1 MNKFIPF
8 IILLIFMI
16 NLSAQNNE
24 EQMNT
29 LIEET
34 RLKFAPDKRTAIFNV
49 SFTQDGDICTVTG
62 ETDNPE
68 AIKYFLEKLTESKI
82 NFKEKI
88 SLLPSIQ
95 IGERKFGVVTVSVAN
110 LRTKPDHPAELASQA
125 LLGTPVKVLKYD
137 DGFYLVQTPD
147 KYIAWVDS
155 DAIELFNLADFKI
168 YIDSRKVI
176 FVKEYGFAFR
186 DDSEL
191 SGHVSDLTK
200 GNILEFVDESKE
212 FIKVKFPDGRM
223 AFLEKSDAVLSDDWS
238 KTRNP
243 DAQSILGEA
252 FNMMGIPYL
261 WGGTSYKGID
271 CSGFTKTVFFLNGIL
286 LSRDASQQVNQGEG
300 INTQS
305 GFENL
310 LPGDLLFFGRKAN
323 ENKKERIT
331 HVGIY
336 IGNMEYIHE
345 SGRVKINSFDPNSPI
360 FSIHRLSQF
369 VRAKRILTSV
379 GSNGIEK
386 ISENKFYKGE
396 IN

>member
-1 MNKFIPF
+1 MSD
-8 IILLIFMI
+8 LL
-16 NLSAQNNE
+16 AQNND
-24 EQMNT
+24 EQMNN

-34 RLKFAPDKRTAIFNV
+34 RIKFAPDKRTAIFQV
-49 SFTQDGDICTVTG
+49 SFIKEGEVYTISG

-68 AIKYFLEKLTESKI
+68 AKKYFIQKLHDSGI
-82 NFKEKI
+82 VFSEKI
-88 SLLPSIQ
+88 SVLPSTEI
-95 IGERKFGVVTVSVAN
+95 EEKKFGVVTVSVAN
-110 LRTKPDHPAELASQA
+110 LRTKPDHPAELTSQA
-125 LLGTPVKVLKYD
+125 LLGTPVKVLKYEE
-137 DGFYLVQTPD
+137 GFYLVQTPD
-147 KYIAWVDS
+147 KYIAWLDS

-186 DDSEL
+186 DESEL

-200 GNILEFVDESKE
+200 GNILEFIGESKD
-212 FIKVKFPDGRM
+212 FVKVKYPDKRT
-223 AFLEKSDAVLSDDWS
+223 AYINKSEVVLFDEWIKS
-238 KTRNP
+238 RNP
-243 DAQSILGEA
+243 SAQTILDEA

-286 LSRDASQQVNQGEG
+286 LSRDASQQVNQGES
-300 INTQS
+300 IDTQN

-310 LPGDLLFFGRKAN
+310 LPGDLLFFGRKAD
-323 ENKKERIT
+323 ENTKEKIT

-345 SGRVKINSFDPNSPI
+345 SGKVKVNSFDPESPI
-360 FSIHRLSQF
+360 FSKHRLNQF
-369 VRAKRILTSV
+369 VRAKRILSSAV
-379 GSNGIEK
+379 KNGVEL

>member
-223 AFLEKSDAVLSDDWS
+223 AFLEKSDAVLLDDWS

>member
-62 ETDNPE
+62 ETDNPV

-223 AFLEKSDAVLSDDWS
+223 AFLEKSDAVLLDDWS

-286 LSRDASQQVNQGEG
+286 LSRDASQQVNQGED

>member
-62 ETDNPE
+62 ETDNPV

-223 AFLEKSDAVLSDDWS
+223 AFLEKSDAVLLDDWS

-345 SGRVKINSFDPNSPI
+345 SGSVKINSFDPNSPI

>member
-34 RLKFAPDKRTAIFNV
+34 RLKFAPDKRIAIFNV

-62 ETDNPE
+62 ETDNPV

-300 INTQS
+300 KNTQS

-345 SGRVKINSFDPNSPI
+345 SGSVKINSFDPNSPI

>member
-62 ETDNPE
+62 ETDNPV

-88 SLLPSIQ
+88 SLLTSIQ

-125 LLGTPVKVLKYD
+125 LLGTPVKVLKYN

-223 AFLEKSDAVLSDDWS
+223 AFLEKSDAVLLDDWS

-286 LSRDASQQVNQGEG
+286 LSRDASQQVDQGED

-305 GFENL
+305 GLENL